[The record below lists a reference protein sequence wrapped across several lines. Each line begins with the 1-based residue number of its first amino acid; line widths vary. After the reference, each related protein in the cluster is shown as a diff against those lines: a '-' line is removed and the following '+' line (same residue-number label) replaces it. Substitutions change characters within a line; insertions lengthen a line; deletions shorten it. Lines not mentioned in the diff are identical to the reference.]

1 MISHI
6 RLFTAAT
13 LLLASVIGIAAN
25 DSISIVKSIN
35 ASGIITVTNPELL
48 KSRLLPV
55 VSTSETENTEDSEVT
70 PTAPTK
76 VAGYRVQVFS
86 DNNPRTAKNEART
99 KAKDIAEAFPQYAT
113 YVTYTSPYWRLKVGD
128 FLTNEEAQVVAELIK
143 KQFPDYSHEIRVVR
157 DRVNKQ
163 Q

>member
-6 RLFTAAT
+6 RLFSVAA

-48 KSRLLPV
+48 RSRLLPV
-55 VSTSETENTEDSEVT
+55 VSAPEAENTEVTEAT
-70 PTAPTK
+70 PTTPTK